1 MLMMMKTKES
11 EGLRPDWIYKRGD
24 VYWADLN
31 PFFGSEQG
39 GTRPVLVLQNDA
51 GNFFSPTLIVAPMS
65 SQVDKRT
72 DLPTHIVLEQV
83 RGLDGPSLIMLEQ
96 LKTIDKR
103 RVRSYAGKL
112 TKEQMAEVEAALTG
126 ALGNRPGSKDRVIH
140 GTDGLPELRWEGIG
154 RT

>member
-31 PFFGSEQG
+31 PFFG
-39 GTRPVLVLQNDA
+39 LVLQNDA

-96 LKTIDKR
+96 LNNRGAGHQPHVQQTHPGQRFPEGGVPLDPAHEHHGASR
-103 RVRSYAGKL
+103 TSSRSTAG
-112 TKEQMAEVEAALTG
+112 T
-126 ALGNRPGSKDRVIH
+126 
-140 GTDGLPELRWEGIG
+140 
-154 RT
+154 

>member
-96 LKTIDKR
+96 LK
-103 RVRSYAGKL
+103 L

-126 ALGNRPGSKDRVIH
+126 ALGIYITEAVEAP
-140 GTDGLPELRWEGIG
+140 
-154 RT
+154 

>member
-1 MLMMMKTKES
+1 MLMMMKTKEG
-11 EGLRPDWIYKRGD
+11 EGLRPNWIYKRGD

-96 LKTIDKR
+96 LKTIDKK

-126 ALGNRPGSKDRVIH
+126 TLGIYITEAVEAP
-140 GTDGLPELRWEGIG
+140 
-154 RT
+154 

>member
-51 GNFFSPTLIVAPMS
+51 GNFFSPTLIVAPLS

-103 RVRSYAGKL
+103 SVRSYAGKL

-126 ALGNRPGSKDRVIH
+126 TLGIYITEAVEAP
-140 GTDGLPELRWEGIG
+140 
-154 RT
+154 

>member
-72 DLPTHIVLEQV
+72 DLLTHIVLAQV

-126 ALGNRPGSKDRVIH
+126 TLGIYITEAVEAP
-140 GTDGLPELRWEGIG
+140 
-154 RT
+154 

>member
-96 LKTIDKR
+96 LKTIDKK

-126 ALGNRPGSKDRVIH
+126 TLGIYITEAVEAP
-140 GTDGLPELRWEGIG
+140 
-154 RT
+154 

>member
-112 TKEQMAEVEAALTG
+112 SKEQMAEVEAALTG
-126 ALGNRPGSKDRVIH
+126 TLGIYITEAVEAP
-140 GTDGLPELRWEGIG
+140 
-154 RT
+154 

>member
-1 MLMMMKTKES
+1 MMMKTKES

-126 ALGNRPGSKDRVIH
+126 TLGIYITEAVEAP
-140 GTDGLPELRWEGIG
+140 
-154 RT
+154 

>member
-83 RGLDGPSLIMLEQ
+83 RGLEGPSLIMLEQ

-112 TKEQMAEVEAALTG
+112 TKEQMAEVEEALTG
-126 ALGNRPGSKDRVIH
+126 TLGIYITEAVEAP
-140 GTDGLPELRWEGIG
+140 
-154 RT
+154 

>member
-112 TKEQMAEVEAALTG
+112 TKEQMAEVEAARTG
-126 ALGNRPGSKDRVIH
+126 TLGIYITEAVEAP
-140 GTDGLPELRWEGIG
+140 
-154 RT
+154 

>member
-1 MLMMMKTKES
+1 MLMMINTRES
-11 EGLRPDWIYKRGD
+11 ARRRPDWIYKRGD

-51 GNFFSPTLIVAPMS
+51 GNFFSPTLIVAPMT

-126 ALGNRPGSKDRVIH
+126 TLGIYITEAVEAP
-140 GTDGLPELRWEGIG
+140 
-154 RT
+154 

>member
-1 MLMMMKTKES
+1 MLIMMKTKES

-72 DLPTHIVLEQV
+72 DLPTHIVLAQV

-126 ALGNRPGSKDRVIH
+126 TLGIYITEAVEAP
-140 GTDGLPELRWEGIG
+140 
-154 RT
+154 

>member
-39 GTRPVLVLQNDA
+39 GIRPVLVLQNDA

-126 ALGNRPGSKDRVIH
+126 TLGIYITKAVEAP
-140 GTDGLPELRWEGIG
+140 
-154 RT
+154 

>member
-1 MLMMMKTKES
+1 MGGAGMLMMMKTKES

-126 ALGNRPGSKDRVIH
+126 TLGIYITEAVEAP
-140 GTDGLPELRWEGIG
+140 
-154 RT
+154 

>member
-1 MLMMMKTKES
+1 MLLMMKTKER

-31 PFFGSEQG
+31 PFFGSERG
-39 GTRPVLVLQNDA
+39 GPRPVLVLQNDA
-51 GNFFSPTLIVAPMS
+51 GNFFSPTFIVAPMS

-83 RGLDGPSLIMLEQ
+83 RGLEGPSLIMLEQ

-126 ALGNRPGSKDRVIH
+126 TLGIYITEAVEAP
-140 GTDGLPELRWEGIG
+140 
-154 RT
+154 

>member
-1 MLMMMKTKES
+1 MLLMMKTKER

-83 RGLDGPSLIMLEQ
+83 RGLEGPSLIMLEQ

-126 ALGNRPGSKDRVIH
+126 TLGIYITEAVEAP
-140 GTDGLPELRWEGIG
+140 
-154 RT
+154 

>member
-1 MLMMMKTKES
+1 M
-11 EGLRPDWIYKRGD
+11 
-24 VYWADLN
+24 
-31 PFFGSEQG
+31 
-39 GTRPVLVLQNDA
+39 LVLQNDA

-112 TKEQMAEVEAALTG
+112 TKEQMTEVEAALTG
-126 ALGNRPGSKDRVIH
+126 TLGIYITEAVEAP
-140 GTDGLPELRWEGIG
+140 
-154 RT
+154 

>member
-112 TKEQMAEVEAALTG
+112 TKEQ
-126 ALGNRPGSKDRVIH
+126 S
-140 GTDGLPELRWEGIG
+140 GTRQQPA
-154 RT
+154 

>member
-11 EGLRPDWIYKRGD
+11 EGLRPDWIYKRID

-83 RGLDGPSLIMLEQ
+83 RGLEGPSLIMLEQ
-96 LKTIDKR
+96 LTTIDKR

-126 ALGNRPGSKDRVIH
+126 TLGIYITEAVEAP
-140 GTDGLPELRWEGIG
+140 
-154 RT
+154 

>member
-51 GNFFSPTLIVAPMS
+51 GNFFSPTLVVAPMS

-112 TKEQMAEVEAALTG
+112 TKEQMTEVEAALTG
-126 ALGNRPGSKDRVIH
+126 TLGIYITEAVEAP
-140 GTDGLPELRWEGIG
+140 
-154 RT
+154 

>member
-1 MLMMMKTKES
+1 MLMMMKTKEN
-11 EGLRPDWIYKRGD
+11 EGLRPDWIYKRGY

-126 ALGNRPGSKDRVIH
+126 TLGIYITEAVEAP
-140 GTDGLPELRWEGIG
+140 
-154 RT
+154 

>member
-112 TKEQMAEVEAALTG
+112 TKEQMAEGEAALTG
-126 ALGNRPGSKDRVIH
+126 TLGIYITEAVEAP
-140 GTDGLPELRWEGIG
+140 
-154 RT
+154 

>member
-1 MLMMMKTKES
+1 MMMKTKES

-126 ALGNRPGSKDRVIH
+126 ALGIYITEAVEAP
-140 GTDGLPELRWEGIG
+140 
-154 RT
+154 

>member
-72 DLPTHIVLEQV
+72 DLPTHIVLAQV

-126 ALGNRPGSKDRVIH
+126 TLGIYITEAVEAP
-140 GTDGLPELRWEGIG
+140 
-154 RT
+154 

>member
-1 MLMMMKTKES
+1 MCLTTFAAS
-11 EGLRPDWIYKRGD
+11 SSIIYCFGFSGSLGEGLRPDWIYKRGD

-51 GNFFSPTLIVAPMS
+51 GNFFSPTLIIAPMS

-83 RGLDGPSLIMLEQ
+83 RGLEGPSLIMLEQ

-112 TKEQMAEVEAALTG
+112 TKEQMTEVEAALTG
-126 ALGNRPGSKDRVIH
+126 TLGIYITEAVEAP
-140 GTDGLPELRWEGIG
+140 
-154 RT
+154 

>member
-1 MLMMMKTKES
+1 MLIMMKTKES

-126 ALGNRPGSKDRVIH
+126 TLGIYITEAVEAP
-140 GTDGLPELRWEGIG
+140 
-154 RT
+154 

>member
-112 TKEQMAEVEAALTG
+112 TKEQMAEVEAEMLRSRGKTG
-126 ALGNRPGSKDRVIH
+126 ERAGYS
-140 GTDGLPELRWEGIG
+140 GLPR
-154 RT
+154 

>member
-1 MLMMMKTKES
+1 MLLMMKTKER

-65 SQVDKRT
+65 SQVDKRM

-83 RGLDGPSLIMLEQ
+83 RGLEGPSLIMLEQ

-126 ALGNRPGSKDRVIH
+126 TLGIYITEAVEAP
-140 GTDGLPELRWEGIG
+140 
-154 RT
+154 

>member
-51 GNFFSPTLIVAPMS
+51 GNFLSPTLIVAPMS

-126 ALGNRPGSKDRVIH
+126 TLGIYITETVEAP
-140 GTDGLPELRWEGIG
+140 
-154 RT
+154 

>member
-1 MLMMMKTKES
+1 MLMMVKTKETD
-11 EGLRPDWIYKRGD
+11 GLRPDWIYKRGD

-126 ALGNRPGSKDRVIH
+126 TLGIYITETVEAP
-140 GTDGLPELRWEGIG
+140 
-154 RT
+154 

>member
-1 MLMMMKTKES
+1 MLMMMKTKEN

-83 RGLDGPSLIMLEQ
+83 RGLEGPSLIMLEQ

-112 TKEQMAEVEAALTG
+112 TKEQMAEVEAAFTG
-126 ALGNRPGSKDRVIH
+126 TLGIYITEAVEAP
-140 GTDGLPELRWEGIG
+140 
-154 RT
+154 

>member
-1 MLMMMKTKES
+1 MLMMIKTKES

-126 ALGNRPGSKDRVIH
+126 TLGIYITEAVEAP
-140 GTDGLPELRWEGIG
+140 
-154 RT
+154 

>member
-112 TKEQMAEVEAALTG
+112 TKEQMAEVEAVLTG
-126 ALGNRPGSKDRVIH
+126 TLGIYITEAVEAP
-140 GTDGLPELRWEGIG
+140 
-154 RT
+154 

>member
-1 MLMMMKTKES
+1 MMLYNKNES
-11 EGLRPDWIYKRGD
+11 PGPDWIYRRGD
-24 VYWADLN
+24 VYWVNLD

-83 RGLDGPSLIMLEQ
+83 RGLEGPSLIMLEQ

-126 ALGNRPGSKDRVIH
+126 TLGIYITKAVEAP
-140 GTDGLPELRWEGIG
+140 
-154 RT
+154 

>member
-126 ALGNRPGSKDRVIH
+126 TLGIYITEAVEAPC
-140 GTDGLPELRWEGIG
+140 
-154 RT
+154 

>member
-72 DLPTHIVLEQV
+72 DLPMHIVLEQV

-126 ALGNRPGSKDRVIH
+126 TLGIYITEAVEAS
-140 GTDGLPELRWEGIG
+140 
-154 RT
+154 

>member
-126 ALGNRPGSKDRVIH
+126 TLGIYITEAVDAP
-140 GTDGLPELRWEGIG
+140 
-154 RT
+154 